1 MTEFKIM
8 TQVPAFQKRDSVI
21 PISLYLD
28 PQKNYSAVQ
37 LQHNAISRLKSAWRN
52 LKIIQIATRAVSAL
66 ALTIPQIAAAQ
77 SQWCTVLEQAP
88 NAAVV
93 TDSAVRGRII
103 NSGFPWRVRDRASG
117 IEMLLVPSG
126 KFLMGASPEDT
137 DATSEEIPVHEVT
150 LSNAF
155 YLGVTEVTQAQ
166 WLATMGNNP
175 SYFKD
180 EADSSTR
187 PVERISW
194 NDIQK
199 FNTASGLRLPTEAE
213 WEYACRGGIPT
224 SRYGV
229 LTDIAWTNQ
238 NNNPEG
244 TKAVRTKMPN
254 AYGFYDMLGNVWE
267 WNQDLYG
274 EYSAENV
281 TDPTGSSVGSAHVVR
296 GSAWNDISEVCR
308 ASRRLGIAP
317 DTQNEGGGFRVARTP
332 LTTDFS
338 DTDGDGVLDEIDN
351 CISIANPNQ
360 ADCNGDGIGDACELS
375 GGSATDHNSNGIP
388 DSCDITANPA
398 LDRNTNGELDSY
410 EIAQN
415 PALDRNT
422 NGELDSYEIAQNPAL
437 DRNTNGEL
445 DSYEIAQYPAL
456 DRNTNGELDS
466 YDIAQNPTLDC
477 NSNLQIDEYEIA
489 DNAELDCNNNRVI
502 DSCEIVRGSEQDC
515 NHNGIPDGCDL
526 LNHVLSDDNHNG
538 IPDSCEL
545 IGGAVTAWGRNYE
558 AQCEIPIGALSEV
571 LSIAGGWSHTV
582 ALKSNGSVM
591 AWGYNYNGQ
600 CDIPNE
606 ASSDVSAIA
615 SGWGHTLALKYDGS
629 VLAWG
634 FNGNSQCDIP
644 SNAEAEVSAIAG
656 GGFHSMALKSDGS
669 VLAWGRNYEN
679 QCDIPA
685 NAQSEVIAIAAGGY
699 HSIALKSNGSVMAWG
714 YNGDRECSVPESA
727 GSKVTAIA
735 GGAYHTVALKSNG
748 TIVAWGFNYFGEC
761 MGTDA
766 LGAAITSSAQGQP
779 VHILGVTLS
788 KVIAI
793 AAGGYHTAALKSDGS
808 VVAWGNNDADQC
820 QVPKTTGFCTRISCG
835 YYHTIALQIDCD
847 GNGVADATQA
857 IANPSLDLNQ
867 NYQLDSCEIIT
878 GMQEDCNHNW
888 ILDSYEQ
895 NLNAPVVLVSAQLS
909 PIGYKHSQT
918 WTIATPAN
926 AVSDPVFEIKAFG
939 DFSLTTEYLTVFMNN
954 RFIGSFFKYP
964 AIDCSEMSQTMT
976 IPMEIFNSIIA
987 GSDGSTAD
995 LVIDCMPSIA
1005 VDAHACNNSSWIKAS
1020 LSYTSAVGADCN
1032 ANGLLDECEVHDYP
1046 ETDFNSNGIV
1056 DECEYGGSVSSCL
1069 GDLDHNHVLDSG
1081 DVSLVLLNMGMV
1093 TMPGDPMDLDNNGVV
1108 DSGDVSLILLNN
1120 GPCK

>member
-8 TQVPAFQKRDSVI
+8 TQVPVFIRKESVI
-21 PISLYLD
+21 LIFPYLR
-28 PQKNYSAVQ
+28 PNKFHFTIA
-37 LQHNAISRLKSAWRN
+37 LQHNRISRLRSAWRN
-52 LKIIQIATRAVSAL
+52 FKRIPIATFVASVL

-88 NAAVV
+88 NAAIV
-93 TDSAVRGRII
+93 TDSAVRARIVA
-103 NSGFPWRVRDRASG
+103 SGFPWRVRDHASG

-126 KFLMGASPEDT
+126 NFLMGASPEDT
-137 DATSEEIPVHEVT
+137 DATAEENPFHEVT
-150 LSNAF
+150 LSHAY
-155 YLGVTEVTQAQ
+155 YLGVTEVTQIQ

-281 TDPTGSSVGSAHVVR
+281 TDPTGSGVGSTHVVR

-332 LTTDFS
+332 LTTDFL

-351 CISIANPNQ
+351 CILIANSNQ
-360 ADCNGDGIGDACELS
+360 ADCNGDGIGDACEIS
-375 GGSATDHNSNGIP
+375 GGSATDHNSNLIP

-437 DRNTNGEL
+437 DRNNNGIL
-445 DSYEIAQYPAL
+445 DSYE
-456 DRNTNGELDS
+456 
-466 YDIAQNPTLDC
+466 IAQNPTLDC
-477 NSNLQIDEYEIA
+477 NSNLQIDEYEIV
-489 DNAELDCNNNRVI
+489 DNSKLDCNNNRVI
-502 DSCEIVRGSEQDC
+502 DSCEIARGSESDC
-515 NHNGIPDGCDL
+515 NHNGIPVGCDL

-808 VVAWGNNDADQC
+808 VVAWGNNDTDQC
-820 QVPKTTGFCTRISCG
+820 QVPKTTGFCTTISCG

>member
-1 MTEFKIM
+1 M
-8 TQVPAFQKRDSVI
+8 
-21 PISLYLD
+21 
-28 PQKNYSAVQ
+28 
-37 LQHNAISRLKSAWRN
+37 
-52 LKIIQIATRAVSAL
+52 
-66 ALTIPQIAAAQ
+66 
-77 SQWCTVLEQAP
+77 LEQAP

-93 TDSAVRGRII
+93 TDSAVRARIVA
-103 NSGFPWRVRDRASG
+103 SGFPWRVRDHGSG

-126 KFLMGASPEDT
+126 NFLMGASPEDT
-137 DATSEEIPVHEVT
+137 DATAEENPVHEVT
-150 LSNAF
+150 LSHAY

-194 NDIQK
+194 NDIQN
-199 FNTASGLRLPTEAE
+199 FNTASGFRLPTEAE
-213 WEYACRGGIPT
+213 WEYACRGGILT

-244 TKAVRTKMPN
+244 TKAVRTKLPN
-254 AYGFYDMLGNVWE
+254 DYGFYDMIGNVWE

-274 EYSAENV
+274 DYSAESV
-281 TDPTGSSVGSAHVVR
+281 TDPTGPSAGSSHVVR
-296 GSAWNDISEVCR
+296 GCSWNDISEVCR
-308 ASRRLGIAP
+308 ASRRLGTDP

-332 LTTDFS
+332 LTTDFP

-388 DSCDITANPA
+388 DSCDITANSALDRNNNGILDSYEIAQNPT

-422 NGELDSYEIAQNPAL
+422 NGELDSYDIAQNPAL
-437 DRNTNGEL
+437 DCNG
-445 DSYEIAQYPAL
+445 
-456 DRNTNGELDS
+456 
-466 YDIAQNPTLDC
+466 
-477 NSNLQIDEYEIA
+477 NSQIDEYEIA
-489 DNAELDCNNNRVI
+489 DNSKLDCNNNRVI
-502 DSCEIVRGSEQDC
+502 DSCEIARGSESDC

-526 LNHVLSDDNHNG
+526 LNHILSDDNHNG

-558 AQCEIPIGALSEV
+558 AQCEIPTGALSEV

-606 ASSDVSAIA
+606 ASADVSAIA
-615 SGWGHTLALKYDGS
+615 SGWGHTLALKYNGS

-634 FNGNSQCDIP
+634 FNGNTQCDIP
-644 SNAEAEVSAIAG
+644 SNAETEVSAIAG

-685 NAQSEVIAIAAGGY
+685 NAQSEVIAIGAGGY

-727 GSKVTAIA
+727 GSNVTAIA

-808 VVAWGNNDADQC
+808 VVAWGNNDTDQC
-820 QVPKTTGFCTRISCG
+820 QVPKTTGFCTTISCG

-895 NLNAPVVLVSAQLS
+895 NLNAPVVLISAQLS

-964 AIDCSEMSQTMT
+964 AIDCSEISQTMT

-995 LVIDCMPSIA
+995 LMIDCMPSIA

-1081 DVSLVLLNMGMV
+1081 DVSLVLLNMGIV

>member
-8 TQVPAFQKRDSVI
+8 TQVPVFIRKESVI
-21 PISLYLD
+21 LIFPYLR
-28 PQKNYSAVQ
+28 PNKFHFTIA
-37 LQHNAISRLKSAWRN
+37 LQHNRISRLRSAWRN
-52 LKIIQIATRAVSAL
+52 FKRIPIATFVASVL

-93 TDSAVRGRII
+93 TDSAVRARIVA
-103 NSGFPWRVRDRASG
+103 SGFPWRVRDHGSG

-126 KFLMGASPEDT
+126 NFLMGASPEDT
-137 DATSEEIPVHEVT
+137 DATAEENPVHEVT
-150 LSNAF
+150 LSHAY

-194 NDIQK
+194 NDIQN
-199 FNTASGLRLPTEAE
+199 FNTASGFRLPTEAE
-213 WEYACRGGIPT
+213 WEYACRGGILT

-244 TKAVRTKMPN
+244 TKAVRTKLPN
-254 AYGFYDMLGNVWE
+254 DYGFYDMIGNVWE

-274 EYSAENV
+274 DYSAESV
-281 TDPTGSSVGSAHVVR
+281 TDPTGPSAGSSHVVR
-296 GSAWNDISEVCR
+296 GCAWNDISEVCR
-308 ASRRLGIAP
+308 ASRRLGTDP

-332 LTTDFS
+332 LTTDFP

-388 DSCDITANPA
+388 DSCDITANSALDRNNNGILDSYEIAQNPT

-422 NGELDSYEIAQNPAL
+422 NGELDSYDIAQNPAL
-437 DRNTNGEL
+437 DCNG
-445 DSYEIAQYPAL
+445 
-456 DRNTNGELDS
+456 
-466 YDIAQNPTLDC
+466 
-477 NSNLQIDEYEIA
+477 NSQIDEYEIA
-489 DNAELDCNNNRVI
+489 DNSKLDCNNNRVI
-502 DSCEIVRGSEQDC
+502 DSCEIARGSESDC

-526 LNHVLSDDNHNG
+526 LNHILSDDNHNG

-558 AQCEIPIGALSEV
+558 AQCEIPTGALSEV

-606 ASSDVSAIA
+606 ASADVSAIA
-615 SGWGHTLALKYDGS
+615 SGWGHTLALKYNGS

-634 FNGNSQCDIP
+634 FNGNTQCDIP
-644 SNAEAEVSAIAG
+644 SNAETEVSAIAG

-685 NAQSEVIAIAAGGY
+685 NAQSEVIAIGAGGY

-727 GSKVTAIA
+727 GSNVTAIA

-808 VVAWGNNDADQC
+808 VVAWGNNDTDQC
-820 QVPKTTGFCTRISCG
+820 QVPKTTGFCTTISCG

-895 NLNAPVVLVSAQLS
+895 NLNAPVVLISAQLS

-995 LVIDCMPSIA
+995 LMIDCMPSIA

>member
-8 TQVPAFQKRDSVI
+8 TQVPVFIRKESVI
-21 PISLYLD
+21 LIFPYLR
-28 PQKNYSAVQ
+28 PNKFHFTIA
-37 LQHNAISRLKSAWRN
+37 LQHNRISRLRSAWRN
-52 LKIIQIATRAVSAL
+52 FKRIPIATFVASVL
-66 ALTIPQIAAAQ
+66 ALTIPQMAAAQ

-93 TDSAVRGRII
+93 TDSAVRARIVA
-103 NSGFPWRVRDRASG
+103 SGFPWRVRDHGSG

-126 KFLMGASPEDT
+126 NFLMGASPEDT
-137 DATSEEIPVHEVT
+137 DATAEENPVHEVT
-150 LSNAF
+150 LSHAY

-194 NDIQK
+194 NDIQN
-199 FNTASGLRLPTEAE
+199 FNTASGFRLPTEAE
-213 WEYACRGGIPT
+213 WEYACRGGILT

-244 TKAVRTKMPN
+244 TKAVRTKLPN
-254 AYGFYDMLGNVWE
+254 DYGFYDMIGNVWE

-274 EYSAENV
+274 DYSAESV
-281 TDPTGSSVGSAHVVR
+281 TDPTGPSAGSSHVVR
-296 GSAWNDISEVCR
+296 GCSWNDISEVCR
-308 ASRRLGIAP
+308 ASRRLGTDP

-332 LTTDFS
+332 LTTDFP

-388 DSCDITANPA
+388 DSCDITANSALDRNNNGILDSYEIAQNPT

-422 NGELDSYEIAQNPAL
+422 NGELDSYDIAQNPAL
-437 DRNTNGEL
+437 DCNG
-445 DSYEIAQYPAL
+445 
-456 DRNTNGELDS
+456 
-466 YDIAQNPTLDC
+466 
-477 NSNLQIDEYEIA
+477 NSQIDEYEIA
-489 DNAELDCNNNRVI
+489 DNSKLDCNNNRVI
-502 DSCEIVRGSEQDC
+502 DSCEIARGSESDC

-526 LNHVLSDDNHNG
+526 LNHILSDDNHNG

-558 AQCEIPIGALSEV
+558 AQCEIPTGALSEV

-606 ASSDVSAIA
+606 ASADVSAIA
-615 SGWGHTLALKYDGS
+615 SGWGHTLALKYNGS

-634 FNGNSQCDIP
+634 FNGNTQCDIP
-644 SNAEAEVSAIAG
+644 SNAETEVSAIAG

-685 NAQSEVIAIAAGGY
+685 NAQSEVIAIGAGGY

-727 GSKVTAIA
+727 GSNVTAIA

-808 VVAWGNNDADQC
+808 VVAWGNNDTDQC
-820 QVPKTTGFCTRISCG
+820 QVPKTTGFCTTISCG

-895 NLNAPVVLVSAQLS
+895 NLNAPVVLISAQLS

-964 AIDCSEMSQTMT
+964 AIDCSEISQTMT

-995 LVIDCMPSIA
+995 LMIDCMPSIA

-1081 DVSLVLLNMGMV
+1081 DVSLVLLNMGIV

>member
-1 MTEFKIM
+1 
-8 TQVPAFQKRDSVI
+8 
-21 PISLYLD
+21 
-28 PQKNYSAVQ
+28 
-37 LQHNAISRLKSAWRN
+37 
-52 LKIIQIATRAVSAL
+52 
-66 ALTIPQIAAAQ
+66 
-77 SQWCTVLEQAP
+77 
-88 NAAVV
+88 
-93 TDSAVRGRII
+93 
-103 NSGFPWRVRDRASG
+103 
-117 IEMLLVPSG
+117 
-126 KFLMGASPEDT
+126 MGASPEDT
-137 DATSEEIPVHEVT
+137 DAAAEENPVHEVT
-150 LSNAF
+150 LSHAY

-187 PVERISW
+187 PVERINW
-194 NDIQK
+194 NDIQN
-199 FNTASGLRLPTEAE
+199 FNTALGFRLPTEAE
-213 WEYACRGGIPT
+213 WEYACRGGNLT

-244 TKAVRTKMPN
+244 TKAVRTKLPN
-254 AYGFYDMLGNVWE
+254 DYGFYDMLGNVWE

-281 TDPTGSSVGSAHVVR
+281 TDPTGPSVGSTHVVR
-296 GSAWNDISEVCR
+296 GCAWNDIPEVCR
-308 ASRRLGIAP
+308 ASRRLGTNP

-332 LTTDFS
+332 LTTDFP

-360 ADCNGDGIGDACELS
+360 ADCNGDGIGDTCELS
-375 GGSATDHNSNGIP
+375 GGSTTDHNSNGIP

-398 LDRNTNGELDSY
+398 LDHNNNGILDSYEIAQNPTLDRNTNGELDSY

-422 NGELDSYEIAQNPAL
+422 NGELDSYDIAQNPAL
-437 DRNTNGEL
+437 DCNG
-445 DSYEIAQYPAL
+445 
-456 DRNTNGELDS
+456 
-466 YDIAQNPTLDC
+466 
-477 NSNLQIDEYEIA
+477 NSQIDEYEIA
-489 DNAELDCNNNRVI
+489 DNSKLDCNNNRVI
-502 DSCEIVRGSEQDC
+502 DSCEIARGSESDC

-558 AQCEIPIGALSEV
+558 AQCEIPTGALSEV
-571 LSIAGGWSHTV
+571 LAIAGGWSHTV

-606 ASSDVSAIA
+606 ASFDVSAIA
-615 SGWGHTLALKYDGS
+615 SGWGHTLALKYNGS

-634 FNGNSQCDIP
+634 FNGNTQCDIP
-644 SNAEAEVSAIAG
+644 SNAETEVSAIAG

-685 NAQSEVIAIAAGGY
+685 DAQSEVIAIAAGGY
-699 HSIALKSNGSVMAWG
+699 HSIALKSTGSVMAWG
-714 YNGDRECSVPESA
+714 YNGDRECNVPESA
-727 GSKVTAIA
+727 SSNVAAIA
-735 GGAYHTVALKSNG
+735 GGAYHTVALKSDG
-748 TIVAWGFNYFGEC
+748 TIVAWGFNYFGQC

-766 LGAAITSSAQGQP
+766 LGAAITSTAQGQS

-793 AAGGYHTAALKSDGS
+793 AAGGYHTVALKSDGS

-820 QVPKTTGFCTRISCG
+820 QVPKRTGFCTAISCG
-835 YYHTIALQIDCD
+835 YYHTIAIQIDCD

-888 ILDSYEQ
+888 ILDAYEQ
-895 NLNAPVVLVSAQLS
+895 NLNAPIALASAQLS
-909 PIGYKHSQT
+909 PIGYKSSQT

-926 AVSDPVFEIKAFG
+926 AISDPVFEIKALG

-954 RFIGSFFKYP
+954 RFIGSCFKYP
-964 AIDCSEMSQTMT
+964 SIDCSEISQTIT

-987 GSDGSTAD
+987 GSNGSAAD

-1005 VDAHACNNSSWIKAS
+1005 VDAHACNNSSWIKVS
-1020 LSYTSAVGADCN
+1020 LSYISAVGADCN
-1032 ANGLLDECEVHDYP
+1032 ANGLLDECEVTDYP
-1046 ETDFNSNGIV
+1046 ETDFNGNGIV
-1056 DECEYGGSVSSCL
+1056 DECEFGGSINSCV

-1081 DVSLVLLNMGMV
+1081 DVSMVLLNIGMI
-1093 TMPGDPMDLDNNGVV
+1093 TMPGDPLDLDNNGVV
-1108 DSGDVSLILLNN
+1108 DSGDVSLILLNS